1 MNGTQRLRDPFFRDV
16 AILLFLIG
24 LFVPILWVFVQ
35 SVLAPTFEAEGLVYA
50 LWSTMAAIFGNEST
64 LLAAVVGVW
73 LGVVTLWM
81 IDTYK
86 RPTSF
91 FPLLFGVLC
100 VLFLGVP
107 LSNFSALTTLRGV
120 GVFLLCG
127 LATVQVGG
135 VGVVQSLRGGRAI
148 PGPPNEATALRRGP
162 RLLYLGTVLAVG
174 TIVLDHHVTIVM
186 ADVAG
191 NTSTFRSAIYGILI
205 VSILHPFVR
214 YDERRRVVQIGP
226 GRSGKTSTIGGMYSD
241 IKSGS
246 QAPSENRTGRELVG
260 KQLQGISNRLTS
272 GQSFPEK
279 TQNTGAIPFDYY
291 DGRRLFRRK
300 NVMMTFD
307 YEGQKLTGENGP
319 DSFSGRL
326 AKYRDHRSGR
336 NPLSNVRERVEHML
350 GWGTEPWYA
359 EFTDGASDPEI
370 AKLLDSADTVV
381 FTLPLDDF
389 LTPTIKRGRTIPDEA
404 GIYFIERIKGTD
416 HEHYAV
422 KRPWGDEFEV
432 VRSAE
437 GELVQSKDGDLS
449 SDSIDSSPPSCESD
463 EFETV
468 DGLSF
473 DTFEQLPLA
482 PKAHSTNPDSPERR
496 YTTDKDRDPIETYLD
511 EYQRLIELLWDREL
525 RGWLDSS
532 REFVWVMT
540 MSDLV
545 LEDFEEIYE
554 NVQQADSNNSDT
566 DSKERET
573 QKYLRESG
581 FFEEKKPTLSRRD
594 YTVFGQWIAEE
605 CIQRHIMG
613 YRESHPDEAGNLP
626 DIDKLIEQTGED
638 TVYPVWFDVARSD
651 SDKLIIEDTDERLLK
666 GSNFLFDRIE
676 GRPLPYPKHRRVKAS
691 PLEYTIQRVNPFTKP
706 KGKPLYD
713 SAVEEMDRNTNQSA
727 AAETKSQRTE
737 ACSDSEPENRD
748 GQREREANT

>member
-1 MNGTQRLRDPFFRDV
+1 MNRTQRLRDPFFRDV
-16 AILLFLIG
+16 VMLLCLIG

-50 LWSTMAAIFGNEST
+50 MWSTTAAIFGSEST

-73 LGVVTLWM
+73 LGIVTLWT

-91 FPLLFGVLC
+91 FPLLVGVLC
-100 VLFLGVP
+100 IVFLGVP
-107 LSNFSALTTLRGV
+107 SSTFSALTTLRGA

-135 VGVVQSLRGGRAI
+135 VGVFQSLRGGRAI
-148 PGPPNEATALRRGP
+148 PGPPNEAIELRRGP
-162 RLLYLGTVLAVG
+162 RFLYLGTALAVG
-174 TIVLDHHVTIVM
+174 TIILDHHVTIVM

-191 NTSTFRSAIYGILI
+191 STSTFRSAIYGILI
-205 VSILHPFVR
+205 LSILYPFVR

-272 GQSFPEK
+272 GQSFPDK
-279 TQNTGAIPFDYY
+279 TENTGPVPFDYY

-307 YEGQKLTGENGP
+307 YEGQKLTGEDGP

-326 AKYRDHRSGR
+326 AKYRDRRSGR
-336 NPLSNVRERVEHML
+336 NSLSNIRERIEHTL

-359 EFTDGASDPEI
+359 EFTKGAGDPKI
-370 AKLLDSADTVV
+370 ARLLDSADTVV

-404 GIYFIERIKGTD
+404 GIYFIEPIQGTA
-416 HEHYAV
+416 HERYVV
-422 KRPWGDEFEV
+422 KRPWGSEFEV
-432 VRSAE
+432 VRSTE
-437 GELVQSKDGDLS
+437 GELVRSKDGDQLS
-449 SDSIDSSPPSCESD
+449 ESIDSSPPSCESD

-482 PKAHSTNPDSPERR
+482 PKAHSSNPDSPERR

-554 NVQQADSNNSDT
+554 NVQQADGNNADT
-566 DSKERET
+566 GSAKRKT
-573 QKYLRESG
+573 QKYLKERG
-581 FFEEKKPTLSRRD
+581 FFEEKKPALSRRD

-651 SDKLIIEDTDERLLK
+651 SGKLAIKETNERLLK

-676 GRPLPYPKHRRVKAS
+676 GRPLPYPKHRRVKTS
-691 PLEYTIQRVNPFTKP
+691 PVEYFVQRINPFTKP
-706 KGKPLYD
+706 VGKPLYD
-713 SAVEEMDRNTNQSA
+713 SAVEEMGRSADQSSA
-727 AAETKSQRTE
+727 AENKLQRTE
-737 ACSDSEPENRD
+737 ATSDSEPEGRD
-748 GQREREANT
+748 GHREWETNT